1 MAQNGEMLGTID
13 DNGRIRTL
21 RGHGPSLVAIAG
33 HDRQISQRKRMRR
46 TLVTRYVILAPAMS
60 FVPTYFNF
68 NYYEEIL

>member
-60 FVPTYFNF
+60 FVYSLYIFEF
-68 NYYEEIL
+68 QLL